1 MTKDQA
7 IKTGAYWASVAVM
20 YADAMARIQRE
31 RGMDGAAAYHASV
44 AADARAA
51 IPAMHAAQ
59 AQEVTPC

>member
-7 IKTGAYWASVAVM
+7 IKTGAYWASVAAM
-20 YADAMARIQRE
+20 YADSLARIE
-31 RGMDGAAAYHASV
+31 RQQSHDGSAAYHASV

-59 AQEVTPC
+59 EVTPC